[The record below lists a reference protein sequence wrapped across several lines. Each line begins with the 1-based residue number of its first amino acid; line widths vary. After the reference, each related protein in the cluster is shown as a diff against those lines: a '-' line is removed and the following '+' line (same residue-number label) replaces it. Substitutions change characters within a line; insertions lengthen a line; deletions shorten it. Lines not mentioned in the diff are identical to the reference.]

1 LLGDSLREKVIIESS
16 FYRSL
21 VKPRRVFFPSSLPV
35 AASILQA
42 IDKMTVT
49 RISYR
54 EVVDMIRL
62 FDRLI
67 WRDAASR
74 WAILYRDGREVLA
87 GGRFQRC
94 RIPRTGI
101 VYFRAETPSGIY
113 VFGEMPSRQLYLP
126 LFEV

>member
-1 LLGDSLREKVIIESS
+1 M
-16 FYRSL
+16 
-21 VKPRRVFFPSSLPV
+21 
-35 AASILQA
+35 
-42 IDKMTVT
+42 DKFIAT

-54 EVVDMIRL
+54 DVVDLIRL
-62 FDRLI
+62 YDRRI

-87 GGRFQRC
+87 GGCFQRC

-101 VYFRAETPSGIY
+101 IYFRSETPLGIY